1 MHNDSEFPRGSL
13 AVVATPLGNPGDVTA
28 RSARILA
35 EADIV
40 AAEDTRTAARFLASL
55 GVKAR
60 LVSYHDWNEAARSA
74 WLLERLAE
82 GDRVALV
89 SEAGTPGISDPGFD
103 LVRAAR
109 GKGFRV
115 FPVPGPS
122 ALISFLSVS
131 GLPTDSFSFFGFPSS
146 KSSKRRELF
155 TKLATREET
164 LVFYESPH
172 RFSDAIA
179 DALASFGDREAA
191 FGREMTKTYEEF
203 YFGTL
208 SGLLGHIGQT
218 ERVRGEVTWGVR
230 GFSPDPAPAAELDIE
245 REIALALETGRPPKE
260 LSKELSQRL
269 GLSSKEIYA
278 RLQRLLNHP

>member
-1 MHNDSEFPRGSL
+1 MDRESEFPRGSL

-28 RSARILA
+28 RSARVLA
-35 EADIV
+35 EADII

-60 LVSYHDWNEAARSA
+60 LVSYHDWNEAARSE
-74 WLLERLAE
+74 WLVGRLAE

-122 ALISFLSVS
+122 ALVSFLSVS
-131 GLPTDSFSFFGFPSS
+131 GLPTDAFSFFGFPSS
-146 KSSKRRELF
+146 KASKRRELF
-155 TKLATREET
+155 AKLATREET

-172 RFSDAIA
+172 RFSDALA
-179 DALASFGDREAA
+179 DALAVFGDREAA

-203 YFGTL
+203 FFGTL
-208 SGLLGHIGQT
+208 SGLIEHVGQA

-230 GFSPDPAPAAELDIE
+230 GFSPDSAPPAEVDIE
-245 REIALALETGRPPKE
+245 REILLALETGRPLKE
-260 LSKELSQRL
+260 LSKELSTRL
-269 GLSSKEIYA
+269 GLPAKEIYS
-278 RLQRLLNHP
+278 RLQKLINHP